1 MGQKGFWDFEKRQQE
16 LLSKNK
22 TLSHLNKIIPW
33 EIFRDELETL
43 YEKNRKSHAGRKPTD
58 VILMF
63 KILILQQL
71 YNISDEALE
80 YQVKDRLSFMEFLN
94 LGLGHLE
101 KYQKSLSHSKTQS
114 RT

>member
-1 MGQKGFWDFEKRQQE
+1 
-16 LLSKNK
+16 
-22 TLSHLNKIIPW
+22 
-33 EIFRDELETL
+33 
-43 YEKNRKSHAGRKPTD
+43 
-58 VILMF
+58 MF